1 MAINGGM
8 ECNVHEK
15 RFSDDT
21 EVPPGVWSREN
32 SIKLSDCEEMELC
45 NNLGTILITEK
56 CKIFSYN

>member
-21 EVPPGVWSREN
+21 EVPSGVWSREN
-32 SIKLSDCEEMELC
+32 SIKLSDCVIIKKRNGAM
-45 NNLGTILITEK
+45 
-56 CKIFSYN
+56 